1 VSSKGGRILKGF
13 VVNVWMQTWAK
24 LYGKELVEKIKTSS
38 GLAAD
43 HVYSPLDEVPDD
55 LPINM
60 SKRIAEA
67 KGLSLDELWYKTG
80 RENLYTFHEHY
91 PGFFRKSSFLSFM
104 AAMDAV
110 HRVLTRRM
118 KGARPPH
125 VFFKLTGERSAIIRY
140 QSKRNFKKYFLGLM
154 ESVSEFFKDPIQYK
168 VVSEGTID
176 GQNYLEVEVKASKP
190 YGVFEKLSALSF
202 LGLGF
207 LRSFFSVYSFLLPLY
222 VFALNVLVFI
232 FIPGNVFLKA
242 GIVSGATL
250 LLSMLGMLDMGKGKK
265 ALNSSLKRVSEL
277 DLDSPLTLKGAEEFF
292 EISQSLIDS
301 IDKIKEVLMG
311 VSGDVQEIGSYSQK
325 IVDAVNTIK
334 EQLDTMG
341 ELSNE
346 IATTAVQISN
356 DTERI
361 SNAVS
366 SNVDTITAIINEQ
379 TQITKS
385 LNEAVSLIVKSAQNV
400 ENSADGIVKMS
411 ERFSKLVEEAKKL
424 QEQASLIMQIAST
437 VSSIAE
443 QTNLL
448 ALNAAIEAARSGE
461 AGRGFAVVADEIRKL
476 AEESRTSAAK
486 ISDFLKSITSGI
498 DQLSKSVQSEFNEMM
513 EQSKRL
519 LESSE
524 RNKKSS
530 DVISSI
536 SNKLSSLIETL
547 SSQSANLQNITSSI
561 QNLLAISEESSA
573 TAEEI
578 SSSIQNF
585 FAQLKVVFDSVN
597 EAMRLLNVIKENF
610 EGIKI

>member
-1 VSSKGGRILKGF
+1 MKGF
-13 VVNVWMQTWAK
+13 VVNVWLQTWSK
-24 LYGKELVEKIKTSS
+24 LYGKELVERVKTSF

-43 HVYSPLDEVPDD
+43 HVYSPLDEVPDE

-60 SKRIAEA
+60 SKQIAQA
-67 KGLSLDELWYKTG
+67 KGLSLEELWYKTG
-80 RENLYTFHEHY
+80 RENLFTFHEHY
-91 PGFFRKSSFLSFM
+91 PEFFKKSSFLSFM
-104 AAMDAV
+104 SAMDTV
-110 HRVLTRRM
+110 HRVLTKRM
-118 KGARPPH
+118 KGAKPPR
-125 VFFKLTGERSAIIRY
+125 VFFRLTGDRTAIVRY
-140 QSKRNFKKYFLGLM
+140 QSRRNFKKYFLGLM

-168 VVSEGTID
+168 VLSEGTVD
-176 GQNYLEVEVKASKP
+176 GQNYLEVEVQATKP
-190 YGVFEKLSALSF
+190 YGVFEKLTSLSL

-207 LRSFFSVYSFLLPLY
+207 LKSFFTVYSFLLPVY
-222 VFALNVLVFI
+222 VFVLSVLVFL
-232 FIPGNVFLKA
+232 FLPGNVFFKSA
-242 GIVSGATL
+242 IVSAGTL
-250 LLSMLGMLDMGKGKK
+250 LLSMLGMFDLRKGKR
-265 ALNSSLKRVSEL
+265 ALNSNLKRISEL
-277 DLDSPLTLKGAEEFF
+277 DMDNPLTIKGAEEFS
-292 EISQSLIDS
+292 EISQSLTDS
-301 IDKIKEVLMG
+301 VDKIKEVLMG
-311 VSGDVQEIGSYSQK
+311 ISGDVQEIGSYSEK
-325 IVDAVNTIK
+325 IVNAVNAIK

-361 SNAVS
+361 SNAVT
-366 SNVDTITAIINEQ
+366 SNVDTITSIMNEQ
-379 TQITKS
+379 TQIVKS
-385 LNEAVSLIVKSAQNV
+385 LNEAVSLIVNSARNV
-400 ENSADGIVKMS
+400 ENSAAGIVKMS

-424 QEQASLIMQIAST
+424 QDQASLIMQIAST

-476 AEESRTSAAK
+476 AEESRNSAAK
-486 ISDFLKSITSGI
+486 ISDFLKSITVGI
-498 DQLSKSVQSEFNEMM
+498 DQLSKSVQAEFNEMT
-513 EQSKRL
+513 EQSKKL

-524 RNKKSS
+524 RNKESS
-530 DVISSI
+530 QVISSI
-536 SNKLSSLIETL
+536 SDKLSHLIDTL
-547 SSQSANLQNITSSI
+547 NSQAKNLQNITSSI

>member
-1 VSSKGGRILKGF
+1 MKGF
-13 VVNVWMQTWAK
+13 VVNVWLQTWSR
-24 LYGKELVEKIKTSS
+24 LYGKELVEKVKTSF

-55 LPINM
+55 LPVNM
-60 SKRIAEA
+60 SKQIAQV
-67 KGLSLDELWYKTG
+67 KGLNLDELWYKTG

-91 PGFFRKSSFLSFM
+91 PEFFKKSNFLSFM

-118 KGARPPH
+118 RGARPPR
-125 VFFKLTGERSAIIRY
+125 VFFKLTGDRTAIVRY

-154 ESVSEFFKDPIQYK
+154 ESASEFFKDPIQYK
-168 VVSEGTID
+168 VVSDGTVD
-176 GQNYLEVEVKASKP
+176 GQNYLEVEVKATKP
-190 YGVFEKLSALSF
+190 YGVFEKLSALTL

-207 LRSFFSVYSFLLPLY
+207 LKSFFSIYSFLLPAY
-222 VFALNVLVFI
+222 VFVLSVLVFM
-232 FIPGNVFLKA
+232 FFPGNVFVKSA
-242 GIVSGATL
+242 IVSGGTL
-250 LLSMLGMLDMGKGKK
+250 FLSMLGMFDLRKGKK
-265 ALNSSLKRVSEL
+265 ALNSNLKRIAEL
-277 DLDSPLTLKGAEEFF
+277 DMDNPLVIKGAEELSD
-292 EISQSLIDS
+292 ISQSMMGS

-311 VSGDVQEIGSYSQK
+311 ISGDVQEIGSYSEK
-325 IVDAVNTIK
+325 IVNAVNAIK

-361 SNAVS
+361 SNAVT
-366 SNVDTITAIINEQ
+366 SNVDTITSIMNEQ
-379 TQITKS
+379 TQIVKS
-385 LNEAVSLIVKSAQNV
+385 LNEAVSLIVNSAQNV

-411 ERFSKLVEEAKKL
+411 QRFSQLVEEAKKL
-424 QEQASLIMQIAST
+424 QDQASLIMQIAST

-476 AEESRTSAAK
+476 AEESRSSAAK
-486 ISDFLKSITSGI
+486 ISDFLKSITLGI
-498 DQLSKSVQSEFNEMM
+498 DQLSKSVQSEFNEMT
-513 EQSKRL
+513 EQSRRL

-524 RNKKSS
+524 RNKESS
-530 DVISSI
+530 QVISTI
-536 SNKLSSLIETL
+536 SNKLSLLIDTL
-547 SSQSANLQNITSSI
+547 NSQAKNLQDITSSI

>member
-1 VSSKGGRILKGF
+1 MKGF
-13 VVNVWMQTWAK
+13 VVNVWLQTWSR
-24 LYGKELVEKIKTSS
+24 LYGKELVEKVKTSF

-43 HVYSPLDEVPDD
+43 HVYSPLDEVPDE
-55 LPINM
+55 LPIDM
-60 SKRIAEA
+60 SKQIAQA
-67 KGLSLDELWYKTG
+67 KGLSLDELWYRTG
-80 RENLYTFHEHY
+80 RENLFTFYEHY
-91 PGFFRKSSFLSFM
+91 PEFFKKSSFLSFM

-110 HRVLTRRM
+110 HRVLTKRM
-118 KGARPPH
+118 KGAKPPR
-125 VFFKLTGERSAIIRY
+125 VFFKLTGDRTAIVRY

-154 ESVSEFFKDPIQYK
+154 ESASEFFKDPIQYK
-168 VVSEGTID
+168 VVSEGTVD
-176 GQNYLEVEVKASKP
+176 GQNYLEVEVRATKP
-190 YGVFEKLSALSF
+190 YGVFEKLTSLSL

-207 LRSFFSVYSFLLPLY
+207 IKSFFTVYSFLLPVY
-222 VFALNVLVFI
+222 VFVLSVLVFS
-232 FIPGNVFLKA
+232 FLPGNVFVKSA
-242 GIVSGATL
+242 IVSAGTL
-250 LLSMLGMLDMGKGKK
+250 LLSMFGMFDLRKGKK
-265 ALNSSLKRVSEL
+265 ALDSNLKRIAEL
-277 DLDSPLTLKGAEEFF
+277 DMDNPLTIKGAEEFS
-292 EISQSLIDS
+292 EISQSLTDS
-301 IDKIKEVLMG
+301 VDRIKEVLMG
-311 VSGDVQEIGSYSQK
+311 ISGDVQEIGSYSEK
-325 IVDAVNTIK
+325 IVNAVNAIK

-361 SNAVS
+361 SNAVT
-366 SNVDTITAIINEQ
+366 SNVDTITSIMNEQ
-379 TQITKS
+379 TQIVKS
-385 LNEAVSLIVKSAQNV
+385 LNEAVSLIVNSAQNV

-424 QEQASLIMQIAST
+424 QDQASLIMQIAST

-476 AEESRTSAAK
+476 AEESRSSATK
-486 ISDFLKSITSGI
+486 ISDFLKSITVGI
-498 DQLSKSVQSEFNEMM
+498 DQLSKSIQSEFNEMT
-513 EQSKRL
+513 EQSSKL

-524 RNKKSS
+524 RNKESS
-530 DVISSI
+530 QVISSI
-536 SNKLSSLIETL
+536 SNKLSLLIDTL
-547 SSQSANLQNITSSI
+547 NSQAKNLQNITSSI